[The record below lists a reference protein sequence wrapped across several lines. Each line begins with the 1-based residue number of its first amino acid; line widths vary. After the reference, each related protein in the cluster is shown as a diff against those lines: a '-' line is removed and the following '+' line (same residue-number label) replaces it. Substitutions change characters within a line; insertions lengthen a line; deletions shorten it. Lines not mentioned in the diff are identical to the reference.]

1 MYKSIPVNQTSY
13 LETKAKKKSHLPV
26 AIIGA
31 GPVGLAAAS
40 HLISKG
46 ETFIIFEA
54 GAEVGANIRK
64 WSHVQLFSPWEYN
77 IDKSARELLLAT
89 DWVAPKNAD
98 IPTGKELVEQYIKPL
113 AELPEVKPFI
123 YLNTKVTAISRKGLS
138 KVKTKGREQLPFV
151 IHVEQNGT
159 SSIFEA
165 RAVIDASGT
174 WSNPNPLRSDGI
186 LGKDELA
193 IEKQINYGIP
203 NVLGTDKQRYSGKK
217 VLVVGSGHSAINTLL
232 ELAELQ
238 KESEATEIVWAI
250 RKQNLEEVYGG
261 RELDGLPARGALG
274 IRIQQVVDSGTIQ
287 VKTPF
292 HVDKLIQKN
301 GKIQVVGTI
310 NGEQKD
316 IDDIDEIV
324 GNTGSRPD
332 LSIIRELRVLMDPS
346 LESVYELAPLIDP
359 NAHSCGTVRPHGEQE
374 LRQPEKDFYI
384 VGAKSYGR
392 APTFLMATGYEQVR
406 SVVAALVGD
415 MESARKVE
423 LELPETGVCGIG
435 VGSGGGDSCCGP
447 VQVEESSADS
457 CSASNLEPPAS
468 NSCCG

>member
-1 MYKSIPVNQTSY
+1 MFKSIPVNQTSCCD
-13 LETKAKKKSHLPV
+13 TPAKEKSHLPV

-31 GPVGLAAAS
+31 GPVGLAAAA
-40 HLISKG
+40 HLISQG
-46 ETFIIFEA
+46 ESFIIFEA
-54 GAEVGANIRK
+54 GDEVGANIRK
-64 WSHVQLFSPWEYN
+64 WEYVRLFSPWEYN
-77 IDKSARELLLAT
+77 IDKAARELLLAT
-89 DWVAPKNAD
+89 DWIAPENAE
-98 IPTGKELVEQYIKPL
+98 IPTGKELVEQYLKPL
-113 AELPEVKPFI
+113 AALPQVSPYV
-123 YLNTKVTAISRKGLS
+123 YLNSKVTGISRKGLS
-138 KVKTKGREQLPFV
+138 KVTTKGREQLPFV
-151 IHVEQNGT
+151 IH
-159 SSIFEA
+159 
-165 RAVIDASGT
+165 DASGT

-186 LGKDELA
+186 YGQDEIAL
-193 IEKQINYGIP
+193 QNRINYGIP
-203 NVLGTDKQRYSGKK
+203 NVLGTDKERYSGKK

-238 KESEATEIVWAI
+238 KESYATEIVWAI
-250 RKQNLEEVYGG
+250 RKANLDEVYGG

-274 IRIQQVVDSGTIQ
+274 IRIQKVIESGA
-287 VKTPF
+287 VKVMTPF
-292 HVDKLIQKN
+292 HIEKLVPKS

-310 NGEQKD
+310 NGEQNVMD
-316 IDDIDEIV
+316 EIDEIV

-332 LSIIRELRVLMDPS
+332 LSIVHEVRVMTDPS

-359 NAHSCGTVRPHGEQE
+359 NVHSCGTVRPHGEQE

-406 SVVAALVGD
+406 SIVAALVGD

-435 VGSGGGDSCCGP
+435 VGGGDSCCGP
-447 VQVEESSADS
+447 VKVEETTSSS
-457 CSASNLEPPAS
+457 CSASEPSKS

>member
-1 MYKSIPVNQTSY
+1 MFKSIPVNQTSCC
-13 LETKAKKKSHLPV
+13 ETPAKEKSHLPV

-31 GPVGLAAAS
+31 GPVGLAAAA
-40 HLISKG
+40 HFISKG
-46 ETFIIFEA
+46 ESFIIFEA
-54 GAEVGANIRK
+54 GDEVGANIRK
-64 WSHVQLFSPWEYN
+64 WKHVRLFSPWEYN
-77 IDKSARELLLAT
+77 IDKAAREMLLAT
-89 DWVAPKNAD
+89 DWIAPENAE
-98 IPTGKELVEQYIKPL
+98 IPTGKELVEQYLKPL
-113 AELPEVKPFI
+113 AALPQVSPYV
-123 YLNTKVTAISRKGLS
+123 YLNSKVTGISRKGLS

-151 IHVEQNGT
+151 IHVEQNGA

-174 WSNPNPLRSDGI
+174 WSNPNPLRSDGV
-186 LGKDELA
+186 LGKDE
-193 IEKQINYGIP
+193 ITIKKQINYGIP
-203 NVLGTDKQRYSGKK
+203 NVLGTDKVRYSGKK

-232 ELAELQ
+232 ELAELK
-238 KESEATEIVWAI
+238 KESQATEIVWAI
-250 RKQNLEEVYGG
+250 RKPNLEDVYGG

-274 IRIQQVVDSGTIQ
+274 IRIQQVIESGA
-287 VKTPF
+287 VKVMTPF
-292 HVDKLIQKN
+292 HSEKFIPRN

-310 NGEQKD
+310 NGEQEV
-316 IDDIDEIV
+316 IDDVDEIV

-332 LSIIRELRVLMDPS
+332 LSIVREVRVMTDPS
-346 LESVYELAPLIDP
+346 LESAYELAPLIDP
-359 NAHSCGTVRPHGEQE
+359 NVHSCGTVRPHGEKE

-406 SVVAALVGD
+406 SIVAALVGD

-435 VGSGGGDSCCGP
+435 VGGGDSCCGP
-447 VQVEESSADS
+447 VKVEEATSSC
-457 CSASNLEPPAS
+457 CSASEPSKS